1 MGLRSILD
9 SYSSNLLLTSSG
21 PQDKAL
27 LLGPPLLRQPLGLIV
42 VEHVVHLRVGTTKVA
57 VYHVKLECSVTICE
71 MKVSLCEDFL
81 FSPVSPQIGTTQ

>member
-27 LLGPPLLRQPLGLIV
+27 LLGPPLLCQPLGLIV
-42 VEHVVHLRVGTTKVA
+42 VEHVVHLRVGTTEVA
-57 VYHVKLECSVTICE
+57 AHHVKLDGPLTICE
-71 MKVSLCEDFL
+71 MKI
-81 FSPVSPQIGTTQ
+81 FS